1 MIKWMA
7 IGKKTK
13 KKKELTNTKYFH
25 SSLNNTKFP
34 IDDYE
39 YAKKFMIGLNVK
51 TFKNTLIYM

>member
-1 MIKWMA
+1 MA
-7 IGKKTK
+7 TGKKTK